1 MPPAAPA
8 ARPVRDRP
16 APAGDP
22 PPAAVRSNSAARP
35 DPAVR
40 PGPAVRPDPA
50 VVAAHPDWEWATPE
64 RLAELTPKPRPAGEP
79 VDLGVWEGTFFGELM
94 RNPLPAPEGGFLSR
108 EAANEDPRRDRGP
121 VPAAAGRR
129 GE

>member
-1 MPPAAPA
+1 MPA
-8 ARPVRDRP
+8 ARPVRDPVRDRP

-22 PPAAVRSNSAARP
+22 PPAAVRSNSAA
-35 DPAVR
+35 R

-64 RLAELTPKPRPAGEP
+64 RLAELTPEPRPAGEP
-79 VDLGVWEGTFFGELM
+79 VDLGVWEGTFLGELM
-94 RNPLPAPEGGFLSR
+94 RNPLPAPGGGFLSR
-108 EAANEDPRRDRGP
+108 EDANEDPRRDRGP